1 MSSEDIPKLSD
12 EQTSLILKN
21 GEVHDPGLVPI
32 GSNYTF
38 LVKIKHNAGQ
48 VNAIYKP
55 EAGEQPLWD
64 FESGTLY
71 KREYAAFLLS
81 ELLTWHFVPTTLI
94 REGPYGIGSLQ
105 QFIHADQKT
114 NYFTIREEFPETLK
128 RIAIFDI
135 IANNA
140 DRKASHCFADKQGRV
155 WSIDHGLTFHKD
167 TKLRTVIWDYSDERI
182 PDQILCQLDILRSQ
196 LSGKN
201 PLVKQFLSLFNQNEI
216 ESLLKR
222 LDHLLYSQTFPA
234 PHPDRRNIP
243 WPWF

>member
-1 MSSEDIPKLSD
+1 MLSEDIPKLSD
-12 EQTSLILKN
+12 QQASLILKN
-21 GEVHDPGLVPI
+21 GEVSDLGLVPI

-38 LVKIKHNAGQ
+38 LVKIKHHSGQ

-55 EAGEQPLWD
+55 EAGEIPLWD
-64 FESGTLY
+64 FEPGTLY

-81 ELLTWHFVPTTLI
+81 ELLTWRFVPTTLI

-105 QFIHADQKT
+105 QFIYQDQRT
-114 NYFTIREEFPETLK
+114 NYFTIREESPEDLK

-140 DRKASHCFADKQGRV
+140 DRKASHCFTDKQGRV

-167 TKLRTVIWDYSDERI
+167 TKLRTVIWDYSNEQI
-182 PDQILCQLDILRSQ
+182 PKDILSQLNILRSQ
-196 LSGKN
+196 LSGKD
-201 PLVKQFLSLFNQNEI
+201 PVVKEFLSLFSQLEC

-222 LDHLLYSQTFPA
+222 LDRLLYSQIFPE
-234 PHPDRRNIP
+234 PDPDRRNRP